1 MGLRDLSDAKT
12 HVHLNIKHIK
22 NNLSGKM
29 PTAFKNR
36 SERLETLLDMQL
48 TPAELEIA
56 KTIESVI
63 ADDIDAAKV
72 SEELIN
78 HCRGRGVDFLS
89 DAFEKLKYEDI
100 TGKDLFEFYKF
111 SDRDAEEML
120 ENISYDSKIDK
131 FRSLQ

>member
-1 MGLRDLSDAKT
+1 
-12 HVHLNIKHIK
+12 
-22 NNLSGKM
+22 M

-63 ADDIDAAKV
+63 SDDIDAAKV

-78 HCRGRGVDFLS
+78 HCRCIRHIDFAIALHVI
-89 DAFEKLKYEDI
+89 Y
-100 TGKDLFEFYKF
+100 LF
-111 SDRDAEEML
+111 L
-120 ENISYDSKIDK
+120 
-131 FRSLQ
+131 

>member
-1 MGLRDLSDAKT
+1 
-12 HVHLNIKHIK
+12 
-22 NNLSGKM
+22 M

-131 FRSLQ
+131 FRRLQ